1 MNRKEKDILW
11 LGEEYA
17 SLGPA
22 VRAALGILLERGEW
36 GWWDARAL
44 IPVQLEKAIRRN
56 GPVCWGGDASV
67 LNAEQWVDPLRA
79 ITLGRA
85 FENLPGREMPAIK
98 LSRSVWDWEGGA
110 DTIAA
115 VLSEL
120 SQLVGQG
127 YVFPEWQRNAKPRFP
142 RILKE
147 RPRPYMA
154 AGPDLPFENLL
165 EGESEQLSWEL
176 ATRRDDVVDILVVRN
191 LESLRAVT
199 AAKLVI
205 IQGNP
210 LGRVLAQVSRLRDDL
225 SAQCVLQVD
234 ADNHDVVHWLHGVL
248 RLWSYAGMTFAH
260 AVRQAADDRGLQFH
274 VLSSTQSFLNVRGGF
289 PEDSMTKARRVPGPV
304 RRDPGPERLQPGVV
318 ESFSRELVKDTPTSV
333 PPEEIAPKVSTPEIT
348 TRPFD
353 EHRVPVPRP
362 MPDTQSPST
371 SREVISRPRRPVKAK
386 PSPPIERVL
395 TASARQGRQPVD
407 YWPTTGQ
414 VELDLAIVVKTP
426 LQSGTLT
433 FPEDRIEWVSDY
445 KVLQIHLFEFG
456 QAPVTHSLYLPKTD
470 GSEVVT
476 FTREGRCGEVDLRFV
491 VSDGAQILQTARLQ
505 ARPNETIS
513 FFIENVVTPLH
524 REKKTFD
531 LALLVND
538 SLGNQPSVSIITQ
551 AGKPIFVPLG
561 DDEIAEARKHM
572 LFTLQSAV
580 DNDDADLAPL
590 MMDLANDG
598 ALLQRFL
605 IEREPQWPGNEGC
618 LQLASQDHAFF
629 PIEYL
634 YDGPIPRSRK
644 APLCSQRVTCLKR
657 GSAEP
662 GCEIR
667 RAREQLCPM
676 GFLGI
681 SGIIERHTWTPGQA
695 PNLWDRPPVEQRGR
709 HRIDDLSK
717 VVFTASDRAD
727 EFWDG
732 DVEQEVVRL
741 QTIEK
746 ALAVKRVATWEDWI
760 SRLEL
765 ESPSMLLMIL
775 HKDRNWLYTGA
786 EDSLSLGGISE
797 QHVGGAPLVIAVGCS
812 TGLGELPGSSLPA
825 ILRNCGASVVIAAM
839 TSVLGRHANRVARD
853 LAKHLRQAASA
864 WGTVHIGEI
873 ISALRRQLLIEGV
886 AMGLAV
892 VAFGDADIAL
902 GKEGR

>member
-44 IPVQLEKAIRRN
+44 IPVHLEKAVWRN
-56 GPVCWGGDASV
+56 GPVSWGGDASV

-79 ITLGRA
+79 IALGRA
-85 FENLPGREMPAIK
+85 FESLSWREMPAIK

-110 DTIAA
+110 DTIAS

-120 SQLVGQG
+120 SLLVGPG

-142 RILKE
+142 RIHKE
-147 RPRPYMA
+147 RPRSYVA
-154 AGPDLPFENLL
+154 AGPDLPLENLL
-165 EGESEQLSWEL
+165 VGESEQLSWEL
-176 ATRRDDVVDILVVRN
+176 ATRRDDVVDILVVSN
-191 LESLRAVT
+191 LESLRAVA

-205 IQGNP
+205 VQGNP
-210 LGRVLAQVSRLRDDL
+210 LGSVLAQVSRLRDDL
-225 SAQCVLQVD
+225 SAQCVLQIN
-234 ADNHDVVHWLHGVL
+234 ADNHGVIHWLHSVL
-248 RLWSYAGMTFAH
+248 WLWSYAGMTFVQ
-260 AVRQAADDRGLQFH
+260 AVRQATDERGLQFH

-289 PEDSMTKARRVPGPV
+289 PEDSMIKARRVPDPV
-304 RRDPGPERLQPGVV
+304 RRDPGPDRLTPGVIDSV
-318 ESFSRELVKDTPTSV
+318 SKELVKETPSTV
-333 PPEEIAPKVSTPEIT
+333 PPKEPPPKVLPPEIT
-348 TRPFD
+348 ERPVED
-353 EHRVPVPRP
+353 YRVPVLRP
-362 MPDTQSPST
+362 MPDTRPPSPS
-371 SREVISRPRRPVKAK
+371 REAVSRPRRPVKPR

-395 TASARQGRQPVD
+395 TASARQGQNPVD

-426 LQSGTLT
+426 LQSGTPT
-433 FPEDRIEWVSDY
+433 FPEDRIEWVDDY
-445 KVLQIHLFEFG
+445 KGLQIHLFEFG
-456 QAPVTHSLYLPKTD
+456 QAPVTRPLYLPKTD
-470 GSEVVT
+470 GSGVVT
-476 FTREGRCGEVDLRFV
+476 FIREGRCGEVDLRFV

-505 ARPNETIS
+505 AKPNETIS

-561 DDEIAEARKHM
+561 NDEIAEAPKEL

-580 DNDDADLAPL
+580 NNPEADLAPL

-598 ALLQRFL
+598 ALLQRVL
-605 IEREPQWPGNEGC
+605 TEREPQWPGSEGR
-618 LQLASQDHAFF
+618 LQLVSQDHAFF

-634 YDGPIPRSRK
+634 YDGPIPPSRK

-662 GCEIR
+662 GCGIR
-667 RAREQLCPM
+667 KAREQLCPM

-695 PNLWDRPPVEQRGR
+695 PNLWNRPPVEQPGR

-727 EFWDG
+727 VFWDG

-741 QTIEK
+741 QTIET
-746 ALAVKRVATWEDWI
+746 ALAVKRVATWEDWTY
-760 SRLEL
+760 RLEL

-775 HKDRNWLYTGA
+775 HKDKNWLYTGA
-786 EDSLSLGGISE
+786 EDSLSLGGMSE
-797 QHVGGAPLVIAVGCS
+797 QHVGGAPLVIAIGCS
-812 TGLGELPGSSLPA
+812 TGLGEMPGSSLPA

-886 AMGLAV
+886 ALGLAV

-902 GKEGR
+902 GKDGR